1 MNTQT
6 HVRREA
12 TDHRPTVRARWT
24 SAREARAARRTL
36 EHELASYRRPAEV
49 NDLLALVEGTDG
61 DDQDAIRSILVRR
74 LQSEE
79 QGTRLAS

>member
-6 HVRREA
+6 HVREA
-12 TDHRPTVRARWT
+12 TDLRQSVRARWT
-24 SAREARAARRTL
+24 SAREARASRRHL
-36 EHELASYRRPAEV
+36 ERELASYRRPAEV

-79 QGTRLAS
+79 PGSSLAS